1 MSEKLKKKHLMILG
15 VLKEANQPLGSVQIC
30 EKLVLSGHDI
40 SERTVRLYLQELD
53 DAGLTEK
60 ANKRKR
66 KISDLGLR
74 ELEATKIIERVGF
87 LSAKIDQ
94 MTYRMNFD
102 LNSRSGSVVI
112 NVTVANPMHV
122 KDNLRLISKVYEYGY
137 SMGELMTLLPPGESL
152 GHITIPEGMVGLGTV
167 CSVTLNGVLLKY
179 GIPTVSRFGG
189 LLEIEDRQ
197 PKRFVEI
204 IMYDGTSLDPLEVFI
219 SSHMTDYLGAIGGNG
234 RIGASF
240 REFPAESR
248 EVVEDLAQRL
258 KKIGLGGFMCIGR
271 PGQALLDIPVNV
283 GRVGAIVIGGL
294 NPVAALEEKGVRVHS
309 RALAGLIDFQRLF
322 HYRELENRLKAY
334 LM

>member
-271 PGQALLDIPVNV
+271 PGQALLDIPVNE

-322 HYRELENRLKAY
+322 HYQELESRLKAY